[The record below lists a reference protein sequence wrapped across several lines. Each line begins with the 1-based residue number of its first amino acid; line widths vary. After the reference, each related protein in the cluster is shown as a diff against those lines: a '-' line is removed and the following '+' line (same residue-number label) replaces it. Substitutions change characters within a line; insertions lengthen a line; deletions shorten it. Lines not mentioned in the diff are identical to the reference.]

1 MRKTRLIFY
10 LAILAL
16 LMFLYCV
23 IIEALY
29 LVSTNDINEKKMIA
43 QLIAVYYVPVIL
55 VLGFIR
61 LWLLKPVNQQ
71 RSHLLDIPY
80 FVIPVLMITACFTA
94 WIWVGIIFSVLAGV
108 LILYEFIWSVTKM
121 DSLLFGKR

>member
-16 LMFLYCV
+16 LMFLYYV

-61 LWLLKPVNQQ
+61 SWLSKPVNQ
-71 RSHLLDIPY
+71 RSHLLDVPY

-94 WIWVGIIFSVLAGV
+94 WIWLGIIFSVLASV
-108 LILYEFIWSVTKM
+108 LILYEFIRSVTKM